1 VGGGGGVAE
10 PANVLELLKKNV
22 VDCGKLYVSKTSLG
36 AKRSG
41 ERYLIYLPISR
52 NYLWKILHDSKV
64 KVTVFLQLPEN
75 LPEKTAEGRE
85 RVIEKEG

>member
-10 PANVLELLKKNV
+10 PANVLELLRKNV

-52 NYLWKILHDSKV
+52 NYLWKIYPRFKNKSYSI
-64 KVTVFLQLPEN
+64 P
-75 LPEKTAEGRE
+75 A
-85 RVIEKEG
+85 IA

>member
-10 PANVLELLKKNV
+10 PANVLELLRKNV

-52 NYLWKILHDSKV
+52 NYLWKIIHDSRI

-75 LPEKTAEGRE
+75 LLKDSQKG
-85 RVIEKEG
+85 GSD